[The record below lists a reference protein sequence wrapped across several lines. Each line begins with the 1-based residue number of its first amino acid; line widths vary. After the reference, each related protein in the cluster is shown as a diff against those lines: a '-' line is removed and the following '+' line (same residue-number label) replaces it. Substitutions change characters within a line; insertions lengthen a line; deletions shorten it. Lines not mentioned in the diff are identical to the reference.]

1 MKELIR
7 KILKEEK
14 VNPIKKFFFVH
25 WDEMREHGE
34 YPTIDYS
41 LIGKLGFRKRAIEI
55 HNYYIEYIGGEKV
68 GEENL
73 MNFLTSETFDSD
85 DFSFRKEWDDENL
98 KFTFNLNNVQ
108 IVKNGDDREIE
119 ADVDILEGYI
129 ILTQYVGEFYDDHEQ
144 IRYDISREG
153 NNIDDMSTYYDV
165 VEDLKILI
173 ESFIV
178 DMAIKYGTEY
188 INAEVEILK

>member
-14 VNPIKKFFFVH
+14 MNPIKKFFFDH

-55 HNYYIEYIGGEKV
+55 HDYYIEYIGGEKV
-68 GEENL
+68 GDENL

-119 ADVDILEGYI
+119 ADVDILEGYV

>member
-14 VNPIKKFFFVH
+14 MNPIKKFFFNH
-25 WDEMREHGE
+25 WDEIRSEGE

-41 LIGKLGFRKRAIEI
+41 LVSKLGFRKRAIEI
-55 HNYYIEYIGGEKV
+55 HDYYIEYIGGEKV

-85 DFSFRKEWDDENL
+85 DFSFKKEWNDENL

-119 ADVDILEGYI
+119 ADVDILEGYV
-129 ILTQYVGEFYDDHEQ
+129 ILTQYVEFYDDYEE
-144 IRYDISREG
+144 IRYDISRKG

-165 VEDLKILI
+165 MEDLKILI
-173 ESFIV
+173 QSFII
-178 DMAIKYGTEY
+178 DLAIKYGTEY
-188 INAEVEILK
+188 VNAEVEILK

>member
-14 VNPIKKFFFVH
+14 MNPIKKFFFDH

-85 DFSFRKEWDDENL
+85 DFSFKKEWNDENL

-119 ADVDILEGYI
+119 ADVDILEGYV
-129 ILTQYVGEFYDDHEQ
+129 ILTQYVEFYDDYEE
-144 IRYDISREG
+144 IRYDISRKG

-165 VEDLKILI
+165 MEDLKILI
-173 ESFIV
+173 QSFII
-178 DMAIKYGTEY
+178 DLAIKYGTEY
-188 INAEVEILK
+188 VNAEVEILK

>member
-14 VNPIKKFFFVH
+14 MNPIKKFFFDH

-55 HNYYIEYIGGEKV
+55 HDYYIEYIGGEKV

-85 DFSFRKEWDDENL
+85 DFSFKKEWNDENL

-129 ILTQYVGEFYDDHEQ
+129 ILTQYVGEFYDDHEE
-144 IRYDISREG
+144 IRYDISRKG
-153 NNIDDMSTYYDV
+153 NDIDDMSTYYDV
-165 VEDLKILI
+165 MEDLKILI
-173 ESFIV
+173 QSFII
-178 DMAIKYGTEY
+178 DLAIKYGTEY
-188 INAEVEILK
+188 VNAEVEILK

>member
-14 VNPIKKFFFVH
+14 MNPIKKFFFNN
-25 WDEMREHGE
+25 WDEMRSEGE

-85 DFSFRKEWDDENL
+85 DFSFKKEWNDENL

-129 ILTQYVGEFYDDHEQ
+129 ILTQYVGEFYDDHEE
-144 IRYDISREG
+144 IRYDISRKG
-153 NNIDDMSTYYDV
+153 NDIDDMSTYYDV
-165 VEDLKILI
+165 MEDLKILI
-173 ESFIV
+173 QSFII
-178 DMAIKYGTEY
+178 DLAIKYGTEY
-188 INAEVEILK
+188 VNAEVEILK

>member
-14 VNPIKKFFFVH
+14 MNPIKKFFFDH

-41 LIGKLGFRKRAIEI
+41 LVSKLGFRKRAIEI
-55 HNYYIEYIGGEKV
+55 HDYYIEYIGGEKV

-85 DFSFRKEWDDENL
+85 DFSFKKEWNDENL

-129 ILTQYVGEFYDDHEQ
+129 ILTQYVGEFYDDHEE
-144 IRYDISREG
+144 IRYDISRKG
-153 NNIDDMSTYYDV
+153 NDIHDMSTYYDV
-165 VEDLKILI
+165 MEDLKILI
-173 ESFIV
+173 QSFII
-178 DMAIKYGTEY
+178 DLAIKYGTEY
-188 INAEVEILK
+188 VNAEVEILK

>member
-14 VNPIKKFFFVH
+14 MNPIKKFFFDH

-41 LIGKLGFRKRAIEI
+41 LVSKLGFRKRAIEI
-55 HNYYIEYIGGEKV
+55 HDYYIEYIGGEKV
-68 GEENL
+68 GDENL
-73 MNFLTSETFDSD
+73 LNFLTSETFHSD
-85 DFSFRKEWDDENL
+85 DFSFRKEWNEENL
-98 KFTFNLNNVQ
+98 KFTFNLNNVRV
-108 IVKNGDDREIE
+108 VKNGDDREIE

-129 ILTQYVGEFYDDHEQ
+129 ILTEYVGEFYDDHEQ
-144 IRYDISREG
+144 VRYDISRG
-153 NNIDDMSTYYDV
+153 NNDIDDMSTYYDV
-165 VEDLKILI
+165 MEDLKILI
-173 ESFIV
+173 QSFII

>member
-14 VNPIKKFFFVH
+14 MNPIKKFFFDH

-85 DFSFRKEWDDENL
+85 DFSFKKEWSDENL

-108 IVKNGDDREIE
+108 VVKNGDDREIE
-119 ADVDILEGYI
+119 ADVDILEGYV
-129 ILTQYVGEFYDDHEQ
+129 ILTQYVGEFYDDHEE
-144 IRYDISREG
+144 IRYDISRKG
-153 NNIDDMSTYYDV
+153 NDIDDMSTYYDV
-165 VEDLKILI
+165 MEDLKILI
-173 ESFIV
+173 QSFII
-178 DMAIKYGTEY
+178 DIAIKYGTEY
-188 INAEVEILK
+188 VNAEVEILK

>member
-14 VNPIKKFFFVH
+14 MNPIKKFFFDH

-68 GEENL
+68 GDENL

-85 DFSFRKEWDDENL
+85 DFSFKKEWNDENL

-129 ILTQYVGEFYDDHEQ
+129 ILTQYVGEFYDDHEE
-144 IRYDISREG
+144 IRYDISRKG
-153 NNIDDMSTYYDV
+153 NDIDDMSTYYDV
-165 VEDLKILI
+165 MEDLKILI
-173 ESFIV
+173 QSFII
-178 DMAIKYGTEY
+178 DLAIKYGTEY
-188 INAEVEILK
+188 VNAEVEILK

>member
-14 VNPIKKFFFVH
+14 MNPIKKFFFDH

-41 LIGKLGFRKRAIEI
+41 LVGKLGFRKRAIEI
-55 HNYYIEYIGGEKV
+55 HDYYIEYIGGEKV
-68 GEENL
+68 GDENL
-73 MNFLTSETFDSD
+73 LNFLTSETFHSD
-85 DFSFRKEWDDENL
+85 DFSFRKHWDNEDL
-98 KFTFNLNNVQ
+98 KFTFKLNNVRV
-108 IVKNGDDREIE
+108 VKDGDDREIE

-129 ILTQYVGEFYDDHEQ
+129 NLTQYVGEFYDDYEQ
-144 IRYDISREG
+144 VRYDISRKG
-153 NNIDDMSTYYDV
+153 NDIDDMSTYYDV
-165 VEDLKILI
+165 MEDLKILI
-173 ESFIV
+173 QSFII

>member
-14 VNPIKKFFFVH
+14 MNPIKKFFFDH

-85 DFSFRKEWDDENL
+85 DFSFKKEWNDENL

-129 ILTQYVGEFYDDHEQ
+129 ILTQYVGEFYDDHEE
-144 IRYDISREG
+144 IRYDISRKG
-153 NNIDDMSTYYDV
+153 NDIDDMSTYYDV
-165 VEDLKILI
+165 MEDLKILI
-173 ESFIV
+173 QSFII
-178 DMAIKYGTEY
+178 DLAIKYGTEY
-188 INAEVEILK
+188 VNAEVEILK

>member
-14 VNPIKKFFFVH
+14 MNPIKKFFFDH

-41 LIGKLGFRKRAIEI
+41 LVSKLGFRKRAIEI
-55 HNYYIEYIGGEKV
+55 HGYYLEYIGGENV

-73 MNFLTSETFDSD
+73 LNFLTSETFHSD
-85 DFSFRKEWDDENL
+85 DFSFRKHWNNEDL
-98 KFTFNLNNVQ
+98 KFTFELNDVRV
-108 IVKNGDDREIE
+108 VKNGEDREIE

-129 ILTQYVGEFYDDHEQ
+129 NLTQYVGEFYDDHEQ
-144 IRYDISREG
+144 VRYDISRKG
-153 NNIDDMSTYYDV
+153 NDIDDMSTYYDV
-165 VEDLKILI
+165 MEDLKILI
-173 ESFIV
+173 QSFII
-178 DMAIKYGTEY
+178 DMAIKYGTEFTD
-188 INAEVEILK
+188 AEVEILK

>member
-14 VNPIKKFFFVH
+14 MNPIKKFFFDH

-144 IRYDISREG
+144 IRYDISRDG

>member
-14 VNPIKKFFFVH
+14 MNPIKKFFFNN
-25 WDEMREHGE
+25 WDEMRSEGE

-55 HNYYIEYIGGEKV
+55 HDYYIEYIGGEKV

-85 DFSFRKEWDDENL
+85 DFSFKKEWNDENL

-129 ILTQYVGEFYDDHEQ
+129 ILTQYVGEFYDDHEE
-144 IRYDISREG
+144 IRYDISRKG
-153 NNIDDMSTYYDV
+153 NDIDDMSTYYDV
-165 VEDLKILI
+165 MEDLKILI
-173 ESFIV
+173 QSFII
-178 DMAIKYGTEY
+178 DLAIKYGTEY
-188 INAEVEILK
+188 VNAEVEILK

>member
-14 VNPIKKFFFVH
+14 MNPIKKFFFDH

-108 IVKNGDDREIE
+108 VVKNGDDREIE
-119 ADVDILEGYI
+119 ADVDILEGYV
-129 ILTQYVGEFYDDHEQ
+129 ILTQYVGEFYDDHEE
-144 IRYDISREG
+144 IRYDISRKG
-153 NNIDDMSTYYDV
+153 NDIDDMSTYYDV
-165 VEDLKILI
+165 MEDLKILI
-173 ESFIV
+173 QSFII
-178 DMAIKYGTEY
+178 DIAIKYGTEY
-188 INAEVEILK
+188 VNAEVEILK

>member
-14 VNPIKKFFFVH
+14 MNPIKKFFFDH

-55 HNYYIEYIGGEKV
+55 HDYYIEYIGGEKV
-68 GEENL
+68 GDENL

-85 DFSFRKEWDDENL
+85 DFSFKKEWNDENL

-129 ILTQYVGEFYDDHEQ
+129 ILTQYVGEFYDDHEE
-144 IRYDISREG
+144 IRYDISRKG
-153 NNIDDMSTYYDV
+153 NDIDDMSTYYDV
-165 VEDLKILI
+165 MEDLKILI
-173 ESFIV
+173 QSFII
-178 DMAIKYGTEY
+178 DLAIKYGTEY
-188 INAEVEILK
+188 VNAEVEILK

>member
-14 VNPIKKFFFVH
+14 MNPIKKFFFNN
-25 WDEMREHGE
+25 WDEMRSEGE

-55 HNYYIEYIGGEKV
+55 HDYYIEYIGGEKV

-85 DFSFRKEWDDENL
+85 DFSFKKEWNDENL

-119 ADVDILEGYI
+119 ADVDILEGYV

-144 IRYDISREG
+144 VRYDISRKG
-153 NNIDDMSTYYDV
+153 NDIDDMSTYYDV
-165 VEDLKILI
+165 MEDLKILI
-173 ESFIV
+173 QSFII
-178 DMAIKYGTEY
+178 DLAIKYGTEY

>member
-14 VNPIKKFFFVH
+14 MNPIKKFFFNN
-25 WDEMREHGE
+25 WDEMRSEGE

-55 HNYYIEYIGGEKV
+55 HDYYIEYIGGEKV

-85 DFSFRKEWDDENL
+85 DFSFKKEWNDENL

-129 ILTQYVGEFYDDHEQ
+129 ILTQYVGEFYDDHEE
-144 IRYDISREG
+144 IRYDISRKG
-153 NNIDDMSTYYDV
+153 NDIDDMSTYYDV
-165 VEDLKILI
+165 MEDLKILI
-173 ESFIV
+173 QSFII
-178 DMAIKYGTEY
+178 DLAIKYGTEY